1 MFHSD
6 SNVWR
11 LWKKTTEHN
20 VVHPQPIIVFWMNA
34 CVALS
39 LVLMHLAKTQK
50 WDLNTLQ
57 IQNRKKI
64 RTAKCMHCLL
74 EEIQTHR
81 WPKNRCLFYKMP
93 VTRENSAGLCLS

>member
-11 LWKKTTEHN
+11 LWEKTTEHN

-39 LVLMHLAKTQK
+39 LVFNAPSQNAKVRFKHLA
-50 WDLNTLQ
+50 DSEP
-57 IQNRKKI
+57 KK
-64 RTAKCMHCLL
+64 
-74 EEIQTHR
+74 
-81 WPKNRCLFYKMP
+81 N
-93 VTRENSAGLCLS
+93 